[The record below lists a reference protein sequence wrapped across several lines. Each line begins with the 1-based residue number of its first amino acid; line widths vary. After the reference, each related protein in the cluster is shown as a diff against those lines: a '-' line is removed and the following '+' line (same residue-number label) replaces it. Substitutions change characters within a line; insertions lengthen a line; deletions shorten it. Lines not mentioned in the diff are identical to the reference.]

1 MRELPKLWTGVA
13 RIQYLCAF
21 LESIGV
27 DSLHS
32 VPLIT
37 SGFKSLLTTDL
48 FREQAQALFNL
59 RVMGLNYSS
68 EPAIRRQAA
77 LYNEAVDDPR
87 SNIEAVFEINP
98 ETLKFSR
105 LANLIETQVT
115 QALAILRQPL
125 PYKKHGKVLID
136 PKNDSLVPIEIDRET
151 QHIAVYSPSFEALN
165 HHNLNRNITN
175 DIEIPIAELIKTAI
189 NMDRMDKNDPEKMD
203 NNWQKRLEHS
213 VLCQTTAQ
221 TLPEAKT
228 LHLKEVIHLIGL
240 PGSGKT
246 TLLTC
251 LAVYLARKKIKI
263 LMLFPKIETALNYL
277 NYLKYY
283 QVNVSLLSGQSYLTR
298 DSHANRI
305 AETIAARGESGG
317 FGMNVP
323 GSEYFGKSCA
333 LAGFAIAQEEANR
346 LSYGY
351 APCENIHQA
360 TARHKNGR
368 YKNLLCSGW
377 YRCGRNKA
385 PRDLINADVWLGHIL
400 STTPAVSAHAI
411 AEKIRYLELIAA
423 SFDVVIIDEV
433 DNAQQTLDKLSLS
446 EIILSGDAN
455 SFHNRINEQSLKRTA
470 AQGLQRLNEN
480 PEFPERAHAFSIFTQ
495 RLFRTIVKLSED
507 VQQEKKGHL
516 MTTLNL
522 IKDIVMEAKPNKD
535 NYKDNYADVEKINR
549 FWISIICLAIFD
561 NNELEEIAEESG
573 DEEWMASLLKAGSI
587 PELPNL
593 SPADTERFYGE
604 LIRLSMAVMKPTRH
618 IDNTLEKISE
628 TFLSYIFQEREITPR
643 ARELGRLLVSIS
655 FSIISYKALQP
666 ILKEMVALE
675 RIPPETVHT
684 QPPVDILRL
693 TTANIVGALAGV
705 KFEIPERSEVKQ
717 ELKIRVK
724 QLAFEGA
731 PRIFLYR
738 LYNLLHADSKEKGPA
753 VLLTSATSFLKP
765 ASAYHIDIGP
775 DYLLRPQKQ
784 KTKPREQTTYTFLPA
799 IDESGPEREAI
810 RVSGI
815 SQISR
820 RNKNLTRL
828 VDHILKEGEDSYV
841 LSYMAEFDAEPHPRK
856 VGIVV
861 NSYDQAKKVKEH
873 IRDRYPE
880 INRQTM
886 AVVKHIP
893 DGSERH
899 EWITSAQ
906 VEVEFADNPQFN
918 ILIFPMRAIGRGTN
932 IVFSDGPRKRDAA
945 IGQLYFL
952 TRPHPTPDDQSFLVS
967 LAGQASQNFDSKS
980 FPSDA
985 SLDDLFKAWRE
996 ARKTAYDQASILL
1009 NNPLRISML
1018 GKLATPFV
1026 ANLCVDI
1033 IQTIGRAMRGGM
1045 PCRVFFVDA
1054 AWAPCS
1060 ALGEKDNNKTSM
1072 LIQMREI
1079 LHQVIHDANPIHAE
1093 IARELYE
1100 EFYDPLCRVEGLI
1113 ESD

>member
-21 LESIGV
+21 LESISV

-37 SGFKSLLTTDL
+37 SGFQSLLTTDL

-59 RVMGLNYSS
+59 RVMGLDYPS
-68 EPAIRRQAA
+68 EAAIRRQVA

-87 SNIEAVFEINP
+87 SNIEAVFEIDP
-98 ETLKFSR
+98 ETLKFSKS
-105 LANLIETQVT
+105 ANLIETQVA
-115 QALAILRQPL
+115 QALAILRQAL
-125 PYKKHGKVLID
+125 PYKKHGKALID
-136 PKNDSLVPIEIDRET
+136 PKNNSLVPIEIDREA
-151 QHIAVYSPSFEALN
+151 QHVEIHSPPFEELG
-165 HHNLNRNITN
+165 HHNLNRKITN

-189 NMDRMDKNDPEKMD
+189 DMDRMDQNAPEKRD

-213 VLCQTTAQ
+213 ILCQTTAS
-221 TLPEAKT
+221 TLAEAKT

-251 LAVYLARKKIKI
+251 LAIYLARKKIKI
-263 LMLFPKIETALNYL
+263 LMLFPKIETAVNYL
-277 NYLKYY
+277 NHLKYY
-283 QVNVSLLSGQSYLTR
+283 QVNVSLLSGQSDLTR
-298 DSHANRI
+298 DRHANRI
-305 AETIAARGESGG
+305 AETIAARGDSGG

-333 LAGFAIAQEEANR
+333 LAGFAVAQEEANL

-360 TARHKNGR
+360 TVRHKNGR
-368 YKNLLCSGW
+368 YKDLLCSGW

-385 PRDLINADVWLGHIL
+385 PRDLIHADVWLGHII
-400 STTPAVSAHAI
+400 STTTAVSAHAI

-433 DNAQQTLDKLSLS
+433 DNAQQMLDKMSLS
-446 EIILSGDAN
+446 EITLSGDTN
-455 SFHNRINEQSLKRTA
+455 SFHNRLNEQSLRRTA
-470 AQGLQRLNEN
+470 AQGLQRINEN
-480 PEFPERAHAFSIFTQ
+480 PEFPERANAFSSFTQ
-495 RLFRTIVKLSED
+495 RLFRTIAKLSDE
-507 VQQEKKGHL
+507 VQQDKKGHL

-522 IKDIVMEAKPNKD
+522 IKDIVREAEPNH
-535 NYKDNYADVEKINR
+535 DNYADVDKINR
-549 FWISIICLAIFD
+549 FWVSIICLAIFD
-561 NNELEEIAEESG
+561 NDELEEIAEESG

-593 SPADTERFYGE
+593 SPADTERLYGE
-604 LIRLSMAVMKPTRH
+604 LIRLSMAVLKPTRH
-618 IDNTLEKISE
+618 VDNTLEKISE
-628 TFLSYIFQEREITPR
+628 TFLSYIFQKREITPR

-655 FSIISYKALQP
+655 FSIISYKALKP

-675 RIPPETVHT
+675 RIPAEMVHT

-693 TTANIVGALAGV
+693 TTANIIGALAGV
-705 KFEIPERSEVKQ
+705 KFEIPDRSKVKP
-717 ELKIRVK
+717 ELKIQVK

-738 LYNLLHADSKEKGPA
+738 LYNLLHADAKEKGPA

-784 KTKPREQTTYTFLPA
+784 KTKPHKQTTYTFLPY

-810 RVSGI
+810 RISGI
-815 SQISR
+815 SQTR
-820 RNKNLTRL
+820 RRDANLKRL
-828 VDHILKEGEDSYV
+828 VDHILKGGEDSEV
-841 LSYMAEFDAEPHPRK
+841 LSYMAEFDAEPRPRK
-856 VGIVV
+856 AGIVV
-861 NSYDQAKKVKEH
+861 NSYQQAKMVKQY
-873 IRDRYPE
+873 IRDWYPE

-886 AVVKHIP
+886 AVVDHIP

-932 IVFSDGPRKRDAA
+932 IVFSEGSRERHAA

-967 LAGQASQNFDSKS
+967 LAGQASQHFDSKQ

-985 SLDDLFKAWRE
+985 SLDDLVNAWRK

-1054 AWAPCS
+1054 AWAPRS
-1060 ALGEKDNNKTSM
+1060 ALGERDNHKSSM
-1072 LIQMREI
+1072 LIQMRNI
-1079 LHQVIHDANPIHAE
+1079 LHQVIHDANPVHAA